1 MDPLKA
7 LALIMALIIYIVGLA
22 QLDGVTFAFWLFVAP
37 PVLIVVCLG
46 AVYLAVFLFVVVIDK
61 DFP

>member
-1 MDPLKA
+1 MDPFKA
-7 LALIMALIIYIVGLA
+7 LALIMALIIYIVGLV
-22 QLDGVTFAFWLFVAP
+22 QLEGVTFAFWLFVAP

-46 AVYLAVFLFVVVIDK
+46 VVYLAIFLLFVVIDK